1 MDASS
6 GVNTSNGKPLKC
18 NQNVQVYLRVRPTN
32 AREKLIRSQEVVEV
46 VSTREVLLKPT
57 LVDTRSSKKFT
68 FDRAFDIQS
77 KQHEVYH
84 AVVAPYIEEVLAGFN
99 CTVFAYGQTGT
110 GKTYTMVGEEQPE
123 LSSGWDDDTQT
134 GIIPRALNHLFDELR
149 MTELEFSMRISY
161 LELYNEELCDLLSTD
176 DTVKIRIYDD
186 VNKKGSVIVQ
196 GLEEIPV
203 HSKDDVYKLLA
214 KGQER
219 RRTASTLMNAQSS
232 RSHTIFSIIVHI
244 KENGMDG
251 EELLKIGKLNLVDLA
266 GSENIT
272 KAGNEK
278 GIRTRESVN
287 INQSLLTLGRV
298 ITALVERTPHVP
310 YRESKLTRLLQESL
324 GGRTKTSIIATVSPG
339 HKDFEETMSTL
350 EYAHR
355 AKNIQNKPEANQK
368 LSKKTVIKEYTEEI
382 DRLKR
387 ELLATRDKNGI
398 YLPEETYNEMVYKS
412 ESTTKELND
421 KVILIKVLK
430 EDLAKKEA
438 IFKEVSLN
446 LVEKEEM
453 LRRTEDTLCH
463 TKHELT
469 TTKRSLHKT
478 KRRYAEKKV
487 VLDRHMKTEE
497 ALSSQAKELIEVV
510 ETVQQ
515 DTNGLHDTI
524 DRRKETDHKNRT
536 VCEQFVDQL
545 KNRMQAMEGNVS
557 NLTQSCHQISST
569 IVSDWDKYLSKQDLL
584 QQEVRA
590 KIAELESLST
600 SISTQ
605 NSSLLTSFRD
615 GHSQWTSKQMSL
627 AQSSSATNER
637 AVDSLRMTITA
648 NVHALK
654 KTLAEQDEQ
663 QKALLLSTWKAC
675 RESEERNLKFCGSL
689 KGILKDMDQL
699 VGRFGESQNRIEEFV
714 VSSKKAHEGRMALL
728 MSMCEEIRAEQAGL
742 DRLRE
747 VGQEVGQTKTSVVE
761 MIESAGFVVEKNVE
775 EVKKGLEQLE
785 LNSQQMDQTRQE
797 HKAIIEGRLQN
808 NVLVPVESSC
818 AQMKETINQQSNVLR
833 SFGEASNERWTK
845 FFSDYEQ
852 HQSESSATHSTQT
865 HSLQEKLNSEAVTQS
880 EFRHTTISL
889 NKQLQ
894 RNISSFQKQTSA
906 NLSELAE
913 QVDRFH
919 REELTLY
926 QPTGRTPVRK
936 NISYPKDVPMT
947 SPHDRIIRR
956 FWRERNMAELDLSTT
971 ITEDNE
977 DVSLLCTS
985 LNNDEIRNST
995 PLRSNVL
1002 EEDRKHFKDLQ
1013 ISNILPKDA
1022 TNLDCED
1029 NKENMDTIT
1038 EVV

>member
-1 MDASS
+1 MDAS
-6 GVNTSNGKPLKC
+6 GGNNTSNGKPLKC

-32 AREKLIRSQEVVEV
+32 TREKLIRSQEVVEV
-46 VSTREVLLKPT
+46 VSNRDVLLKPT
-57 LVDTRSSKKFT
+57 FVDTRSSKRFT

-77 KQHEVYH
+77 KQHEVYN

-134 GIIPRALNHLFDELR
+134 GVIPRALNHLFDELR

-398 YLPEETYNEMVYKS
+398 YLPEETYNEMLYKS
-412 ESTTKELND
+412 EATTKELND

-430 EDLAKKEA
+430 EDLAKKES

-446 LVEKEEM
+446 LIEKEDM
-453 LRRTEDTLCH
+453 LRRTEDHLCH

-469 TTKRSLHKT
+469 TTKRFLNKT

-487 VLDRHMKTEE
+487 VLDRHIKTEE
-497 ALSSQAKELIEVV
+497 ALTNQAKELIEVV
-510 ETVQQ
+510 ESVQQ

-524 DRRKETDHKNRT
+524 DRRKETDHKNQS
-536 VCEQFVDQL
+536 VCEQFVEQL
-545 KNRMQAMEGNVS
+545 KTRMQAMEGNVA
-557 NLTQSCHQISST
+557 NLTQNCHQISSS
-569 IVSDWDKYLSKQDLL
+569 IVSDWDNYLSNQETL
-584 QQEVRA
+584 QRDVQS
-590 KIAELESLST
+590 KITSLESLSG
-600 SISTQ
+600 SMSSKG
-605 NSSLLTSFRD
+605 SSLLTTFRAD
-615 GHSQWTSKQMSL
+615 HCNWSSEQLKV
-627 AQSSSATNER
+627 AQTFSETIER
-637 AVDSLRMTITA
+637 AVESLQLTITA
-648 NVHALK
+648 NVQSLK
-654 KTLAEQDEQ
+654 KTIAEQDEQ
-663 QKALLLSTWKAC
+663 HKALLHATWQACRESAEQNLQLCASQKALLL
-675 RESEERNLKFCGSL
+675 
-689 KGILKDMDQL
+689 DMDQL
-699 VGRFGESQNRIEEFV
+699 VDRFGESQTRIEEFV
-714 VSSKKAHEGRMALL
+714 ETSKQAYDRRMTQL
-728 MSMCEEIRAEQAGL
+728 MAMCEEVKAERAGL

-747 VGQEVGQTKTSVVE
+747 VGQNVAQTKASVKE
-761 MIESAGFVVEKNVE
+761 LIANNGSAVDKNVGNQTE
-775 EVKKGLEQLE
+775 CIGVLERNSRQLE
-785 LNSQQMDQTRQE
+785 ETRQE
-797 HKAIIEGRLQN
+797 HKAIVEGRLQN
-808 NVLVPVESSC
+808 NILCPVESLGT
-818 AQMKETINQQSNVLR
+818 QLKETVTQQNSLLG
-833 SFGEASNERWTK
+833 SFEEASRESWEK
-845 FFSDYEQ
+845 FSSEFEQ
-852 HQSESSATHSTQT
+852 HQAECSTSHTSQMQAL
-865 HSLQEKLNSEAVTQS
+865 SDKLNSESAAQS
-880 EFRHTTISL
+880 QFRHTTIAL

-894 RNISSFQKQTSA
+894 RNITSYQNQTSA
-906 NLSELAE
+906 NLAELSE

-919 REELTLY
+919 RDELTSY
-926 QPTGRTPVRK
+926 QPTGQTPVRK
-936 NISYPKDVPMT
+936 TVNYPRDVPMT

-956 FWRERNMAELDLSTT
+956 FWRERGRADLDLSTT
-971 ITEDNE
+971 ISE
-977 DVSLLCTS
+977 
-985 LNNDEIRNST
+985 
-995 PLRSNVL
+995 
-1002 EEDRKHFKDLQ
+1002 
-1013 ISNILPKDA
+1013 
-1022 TNLDCED
+1022 
-1029 NKENMDTIT
+1029 
-1038 EVV
+1038 